1 MIARLVLVLSLL
13 AALASPAL
21 AESAVVVLGIRSVE
35 GDDDVAN
42 DVTEQ
47 LRSAARGIEGW
58 NVSNTAVSM
67 AQMSLAHGCDE
78 IDAACLAEI
87 AKGLGADRIIYGTL
101 RRTTAREDYDY
112 ALNLNLFAAE
122 TREIARTVDDTIPRG
137 QVDFQSLSARA
148 DKLVA
153 RLASTVTGGAIEV
166 QANVPDA
173 EVTVNGQS
181 VGITR
186 DGALRL
192 EGLQPG
198 RYHVVIS
205 REGYVPHDSTV
216 SVMEGAD
223 TSIAAVLSIIGGSGS
238 TPEPEEAPD
247 TGHHLGWLGWTL
259 IGVSA
264 ASLVGVGVSIGVIEG
279 INNDKLY
286 VRYRDAV
293 AAGNAKVMKDHPED
307 VVHDVCA
314 AAKKGSYY
322 NLSPADAASV
332 ADKCKTADTFEVLQW
347 VFAGTAIAAGAVG
360 TYLVLTA
367 SDGGHDAEHAQR
379 GTSLALQPVFGPRVA
394 LLNATLRF

>member
-1 MIARLVLVLSLL
+1 
-13 AALASPAL
+13 
-21 AESAVVVLGIRSVE
+21 
-35 GDDDVAN
+35 
-42 DVTEQ
+42 
-47 LRSAARGIEGW
+47 
-58 NVSNTAVSM
+58 M

-101 RRTTAREDYDY
+101 RRTSAREDYDY

-122 TREIARTVDDTIPRG
+122 TREIMRSVDDTIPRT

-153 RLASTVTGGAIEV
+153 RLASTATGGAIEI

-186 DGALRL
+186 DGALRM

-205 REGYVPHDSTV
+205 REGYIAHDSTV
-216 SVMEGAD
+216 SVVEGAD

-286 VRYRDAV
+286 TKYRDAV
-293 AAGNAKVMKDHPED
+293 AEGNARVMKDHPED
-307 VVHDVCA
+307 VVKDVCK
-314 AAKKGSYY
+314 AAKAGSEYS
-322 NLSPADAASV
+322 LSQAEVKSV
-332 ADKCKTADTFEVLQW
+332 ADKCSTADTFEVLQW

-367 SDGGHDAEHAQR
+367 SDGGGDGEHAKR
-379 GTSLALQPVFGPRVA
+379 DTSLALQPVFGPRGA
-394 LLNATLRF
+394 MLNATLRF